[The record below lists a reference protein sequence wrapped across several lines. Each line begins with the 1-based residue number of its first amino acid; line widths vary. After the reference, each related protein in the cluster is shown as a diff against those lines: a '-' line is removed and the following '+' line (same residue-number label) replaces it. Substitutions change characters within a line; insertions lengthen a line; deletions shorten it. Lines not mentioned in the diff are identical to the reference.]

1 MIIYKLLQEFLLP
14 SVFVLFFLI
23 LGFLLVNRDRSKKFL
38 ILGIVFYY
46 FFSITPISDLFLSPF
61 ENRYRQIQDGEM
73 GKSNRIVLLLGGLET
88 DTLRASEVLR
98 IYYQKTRI
106 ENQETKI
113 IVSGRDP
120 LTLTNNE
127 AESVQGFLEDRG
139 VAPEDI
145 ILGDNSRNTAESAR
159 YVKEMVGDSPFVLVT
174 SAYHM
179 PRSMEAFQEIG
190 ANPISAP
197 TDFKVKKGYAVL
209 DFFPD
214 SRNLKKTDLA
224 FHEYFGIIFYRFL
237 KY

>member
-23 LGFLLVNRDRSKKFL
+23 LGFLLVNRDRSKKLL

-73 GKSNRIVLLLGGLET
+73 GKSTKIVLLLGGLET
-88 DTLRASEVLR
+88 DVLRASEVLR

-127 AESVQGFLEDRG
+127 VDSVQGFLEDRG

-145 ILGDNSRNTAESAR
+145 ILEDNSRNTAESAR
-159 YVKEMVGDSPFVLVT
+159 CVKEMVGDSPFILVT

-179 PRSMEAFQEIG
+179 PRSMEAFQKIG

-197 TDFKVKKGYAVL
+197 TDFKVKKDYAVL